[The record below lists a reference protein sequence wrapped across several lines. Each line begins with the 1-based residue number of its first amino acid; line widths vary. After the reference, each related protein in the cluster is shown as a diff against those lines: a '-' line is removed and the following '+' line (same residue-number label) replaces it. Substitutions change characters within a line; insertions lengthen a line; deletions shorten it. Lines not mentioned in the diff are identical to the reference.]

1 MRFAW
6 PADILQEDEGITVT
20 FPDVSGAITWGET
33 RAEAMERASDA
44 LISIISAMIE
54 DGKSIPVASEAN
66 GRPMISVAPLDAAKI
81 ALHIAM
87 LEKRVSNVELGRRMN
102 MDEKAVRRLRDPL
115 QRSHIETLDAAL
127 RIMGRRLEVSVL
139 EDA

>member
-6 PADILQEDEGITVT
+6 PAEILVEGQGITVT
-20 FPDVSGAITWGET
+20 FPDVPGAITWGQT

-54 DGKSIPVASEAN
+54 DGEPIPVASAAA
-66 GRPMISVAPLDAAKI
+66 GRPMISVAPLDAVKI

-87 LEKRVSNVELGRRMN
+87 LEKGISNVELGRLMGL
-102 MDEKAVRRLRDPL
+102 DEKAVRRLRDPL
-115 QRSHIETLDAAL
+115 QRSHIEKLDVAL
-127 RIMGRRLEVSVL
+127 HLLGKRIEVSVL